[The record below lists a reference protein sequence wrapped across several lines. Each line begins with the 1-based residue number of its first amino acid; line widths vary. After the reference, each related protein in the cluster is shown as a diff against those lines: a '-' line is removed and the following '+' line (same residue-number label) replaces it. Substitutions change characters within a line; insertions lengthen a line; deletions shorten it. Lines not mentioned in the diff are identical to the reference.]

1 MLYNSLVD
9 FPCFVCVFI
18 TFLKTAESD
27 AYVSSK
33 FVSVVKC
40 GYMYVHCKISDAF
53 LEIKYRIMLKL
64 TMTAVAVINEQ

>member
-1 MLYNSLVD
+1 MDL
-9 FPCFVCVFI
+9 PCFVCVFI

-53 LEIKYRIMLKL
+53 LEIKYRITLKL